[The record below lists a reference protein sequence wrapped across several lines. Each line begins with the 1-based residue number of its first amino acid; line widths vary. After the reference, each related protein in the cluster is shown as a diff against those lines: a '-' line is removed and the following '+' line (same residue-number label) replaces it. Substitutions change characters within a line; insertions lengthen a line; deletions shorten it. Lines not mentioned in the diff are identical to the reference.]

1 MNDSEAEPDS
11 MTKAQRDA
19 IRKAYTMLGEHFP
32 RVLIVVDYELDDGN
46 GKEEDAHEGYWRGG
60 ALAAIGM
67 CKYAE
72 DRILH
77 SGKKWMDPNEEEE

>member
-1 MNDSEAEPDS
+1 MPDEEQDS
-11 MTKAQRDA
+11 MTQAQRDA
-19 IRKAYTMLGEHFP
+19 ICKAYTSLTEHFP
-32 RVLIVVDYELDDGN
+32 RVLLVVDYDLDDGN

-67 CKYAE
+67 CEFAK

-77 SGKKWMDPNEEEE
+77 SGKKFLDPGEG